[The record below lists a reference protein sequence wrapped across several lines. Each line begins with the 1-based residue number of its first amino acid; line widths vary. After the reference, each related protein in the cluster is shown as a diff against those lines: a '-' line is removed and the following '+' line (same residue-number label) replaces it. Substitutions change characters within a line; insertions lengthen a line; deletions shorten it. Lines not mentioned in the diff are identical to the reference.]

1 MRPWLLE
8 LGDLGG
14 LVGGQ
19 DFGDDLVDAE
29 LGGDALGGRP
39 AVAGEHDRP
48 DPEFAERADG
58 RGGGLARGVGDG
70 DHGRGLV
77 VDRDLHAR
85 AALTRQLVRAG
96 GQAVT

>member
-1 MRPWLLE
+1 ME

-29 LGGDALGGRP
+29 LGGDALGGRL

-48 DPEFAERADG
+48 DTEFAERADG
-58 RGGGLARGVGDG
+58 RGGGPRG
-70 DHGRGLV
+70 
-77 VDRDLHAR
+77 ASAMAITA
-85 AALTRQLVRAG
+85 AALSSIATCTLVRP
-96 GQAVT
+96 